1 VALIPAAVLA
11 ILTPY
16 AVHDAVKA
24 TVAISGVVLLN
35 ATVAVSLYVRAIS
48 VHGAA
53 AVAMLFAIIPA
64 VAAVLSWFM
73 LGQRPDVG
81 IAIGLL
87 AGGLACWLN
96 SRASSR
102 HRGAEQS
109 QRPSDTPLPLLEEA
123 TVR

>member
-1 VALIPAAVLA
+1 MSAMQNAVAFIPAGVLT

-16 AVHDAVKA
+16 AVHDATKA
-24 TVAISGVVLLN
+24 TVAIAAVVLLN

-53 AVAMLFAIIPA
+53 AVTMLFALIPP

-73 LGQRPDVG
+73 LGQRPDIG

-87 AGGLACWLN
+87 VGGLACWLN
-96 SRASSR
+96 AKAPRLKQA
-102 HRGAEQS
+102 A
-109 QRPSDTPLPLLEEA
+109 
-123 TVR
+123 VR